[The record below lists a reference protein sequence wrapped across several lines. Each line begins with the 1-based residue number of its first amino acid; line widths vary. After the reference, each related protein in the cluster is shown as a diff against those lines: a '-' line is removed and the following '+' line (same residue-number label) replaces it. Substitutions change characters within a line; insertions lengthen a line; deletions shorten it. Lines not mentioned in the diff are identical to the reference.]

1 MFWPDGQT
9 KKNPKEKTQHMN
21 IVNWNS
27 ASGQWDL
34 VELCVRNAFAT
45 FIEGA
50 PGLGKTFAG
59 LAASAGER
67 VYQITFNP
75 DSSVQEYQGTYIP
88 TENGTWVWRD
98 GPILTAFRE
107 GGVLV
112 LNEMGRASDA
122 VLDFLIAI
130 TDSKESAKITL
141 MNGETVVR
149 HPMLRIVATSNSPFS
164 KLPEALQ
171 DRFEARLKVTVPHPR
186 IVQSL
191 NAALPG
197 LGSLVANAYD
207 GLGSDKQPPLT
218 SREAFAYA
226 RLRAALGPE
235 AAAQAVWGVHR
246 PALVEDIGLAV
257 ETAVRTH
264 GGAE

>member
-1 MFWPDGQT
+1 
-9 KKNPKEKTQHMN
+9 MN

-27 ASGQWDL
+27 AAGQWQL
-34 VELCVRNAFAT
+34 VEMCVRRAFTT

-50 PGLGKTFAG
+50 PGLGKTYAG
-59 LAASAGER
+59 LAGSNGDCP

-98 GPILTAFRE
+98 GPILQAFRN
-107 GGVLV
+107 GGILV

-141 MNGETVVR
+141 MNGETVAR
-149 HPMLRIVATSNSPFS
+149 HETLRIVATSNSPFS

-171 DRFEARLKVTVPHPR
+171 DRFEARLKVTVPNPR
-186 IVQSL
+186 IIDDL
-191 NAALPG
+191 NDRLQG
-197 LGSLVANAYD
+197 LGDMVRRAYGDGAN
-207 GLGSDKQPPLT
+207 DKTPVIT

-226 RLRAALGPE
+226 HLSASMGAE
-235 AAAQAVWGVHR
+235 AAAQAVWGAAA
-246 PALVEDIGLAV
+246 PDIIKDLNM
-257 ETAVRTH
+257 VREMTTK
-264 GGAE
+264 